1 MQRNLRIIASLTVAT
16 SLIVVFYSLFS
27 LNAYLVKEIPIK
39 FEVGEIIGIDVNSTA
54 LSFGRIPQGSTST
67 RTITVSN
74 IRPQEVKVVLKAEGE
89 TRDFISFEQNS
100 IILKP
105 FETKE
110 IKIFATPSLDS
121 KNKEYAGN
129 LKIFSI
135 KT

>member
-89 TRDFISFEQNS
+89 TRDFISFETS
-100 IILKP
+100 
-105 FETKE
+105 
-110 IKIFATPSLDS
+110 
-121 KNKEYAGN
+121 Y
-129 LKIFSI
+129 
-135 KT
+135 